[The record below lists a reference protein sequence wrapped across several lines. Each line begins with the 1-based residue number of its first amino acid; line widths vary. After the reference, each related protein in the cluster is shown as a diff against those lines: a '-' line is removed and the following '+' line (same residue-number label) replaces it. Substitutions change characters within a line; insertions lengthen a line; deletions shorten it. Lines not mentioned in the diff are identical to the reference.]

1 MSKERPSFGS
11 GRFGRRSGAR
21 PILRPAL
28 MGRLDAADGMVV
40 VVGGAGAGK
49 STLLDAWVAARGGAM
64 VDLADGSLGE
74 WEFGEASPAE
84 WKTGG
89 ALAVDGVTAADGLG
103 LEWLTGRR
111 GVVVAAE
118 EEPGIDGVER
128 ISAREL
134 VFAEDETYQVL
145 AGAFGDA
152 EAADALAPDLHLLT
166 NGWPG
171 LVALAGAWLAQ
182 RPDAERRQWLRTL
195 ARVERGLAEYLVP
208 AVLAGLDG
216 GDREVVRRLTRLP
229 VLDARLADQLD
240 ITEDLWAVPPFVQ
253 ELARRPGWFAVP
265 DGWRA
270 AIASELPMPAVEVAA
285 LRAAYAAAM

>member
-1 MSKERPSFGS
+1 
-11 GRFGRRSGAR
+11 
-21 PILRPAL
+21 

-64 VDLADGSLGE
+64 VDLAGWNHGE
-74 WEFGEASPAE
+74 WELAEESPGEWE
-84 WKTGG
+84 TGG
-89 ALAVDGVTAADGLG
+89 VLAIDGVTVADGSG
-103 LEWLTGRR
+103 LEWLARRR
-111 GVVVAAE
+111 GVVVAADD
-118 EEPGIDGVER
+118 EPGIAGVER

-171 LVALAGAWLAQ
+171 LVALAGVWLAQ
-182 RPDAERRQWLRTL
+182 QPDAERRQRLRTL
-195 ARVERGLAEYLVP
+195 ARVEQGLAEYLVP

-216 GDREVVRRLTRLP
+216 DDREVVRRLARLP
-229 VLDARLADQLD
+229 AVDARLAVRLD
-240 ITEDLWAVPPFVQ
+240 IAEDLGAVPPFVQ
-253 ELARRPGWFAVP
+253 GLARRPGWFAVP

-270 AIASELPMPAVEVAA
+270 AIARELRMPVTEVAT